1 MGLNKNFEGVTGRYF
16 EDSTPWWPPLQ
27 TPGDDAPN
35 VVVVLLDDVGYAQFG
50 SYGSDINTPTFDGLA
65 AKGLRYANYHTTALC
80 SPTRAC
86 LMTGRNH
93 HASGMACVV
102 EFAQGFPG
110 YDANIPPEN
119 GFVSEVLNENGYATF
134 ALGKWHLAPAY
145 ENNDGGPRTH
155 WPLSKGFDRFYGFL
169 AGETDQYHPD
179 LIHDNHQVDPPKT
192 PAEGYHITEDMT
204 DRAIQ
209 YIKDLRAFSPVKPFF
224 MYYAPGA
231 CHAPHQAPKSYIDAY
246 RGKFDMGWDAWR
258 DDVFKRQVASK
269 LLPEGT
275 ELSERPSW
283 VPAWDSLSDDQ
294 KRLYTRLMEAF
305 AGFMTHTDAEVGRL
319 LSFIESLGELDNTIV
334 VVMSDNGASAEGG
347 PTGSHNEKYFYN
359 FVPESLEENLKHID
373 EIGTEHSNNHYPWG
387 WAWAGNTPLKRFK
400 RDTNEGGVCDPM
412 IIHWPKGIGTP
423 GETRHQYVHAI
434 DLKPTLLELI
444 GIQAPRMMKG
454 VEQAPIE
461 GTSFAYS
468 LKDAAA
474 PSQHT
479 TQYYEMMGSRAIYR
493 DGWKAVVYHP
503 PLMSNYEDR
512 EISRRS
518 FDEDILELY
527 NVAND
532 FSECHDVSAQYPEKL
547 LELKELWWEEAQR
560 NQVLPLNNQ
569 PGRYGDRRWTR
580 DRYVYHAGIASIPE
594 MTAPNLRNRSF
605 HINAELTIPATG
617 DCDGIIVC
625 HGGHAGGYA
634 LYIKGRRLH
643 YVYNFLGAFS
653 TVISASEEL
662 PAGDLLVRAVFNS
675 TGRFRGDMNL
685 YYGDVPMGSGS
696 LPITVP
702 LTYGVDPF
710 SVGYQRMGSIHTELP
725 GKFEIPEGVLHRVI
739 IDAIGKAY
747 RDPEGEAHAALA
759 KQ

>member
-1 MGLNKNFEGVTGRYF
+1 
-16 EDSTPWWPPLQ
+16 
-27 TPGDDAPN
+27 
-35 VVVVLLDDVGYAQFG
+35 
-50 SYGSDINTPTFDGLA
+50 
-65 AKGLRYANYHTTALC
+65 
-80 SPTRAC
+80 
-86 LMTGRNH
+86 
-93 HASGMACVV
+93 
-102 EFAQGFPG
+102 
-110 YDANIPPEN
+110 
-119 GFVSEVLNENGYATF
+119 
-134 ALGKWHLAPAY
+134 
-145 ENNDGGPRTH
+145 
-155 WPLSKGFDRFYGFL
+155 LSKGFDRFYGFL

-258 DDVFKRQVASK
+258 DDVFKRQVASG

-305 AGFMTHTDAEVGRL
+305 AGFMTHTDAQVGRL
-319 LSFIESLGELDNTIV
+319 LEFIDSLGELDNTIV
-334 VVMSDNGASAEGG
+334 VIMSDNGASAEGG

-373 EIGTEHSNNHYPWG
+373 DIGTEHSNNHYPWG

-412 IIHWPKGIGTP
+412 IVHWPKGIGTP

-444 GIQAPRMMKG
+444 GIQAPRVMKG

-468 LKDAAA
+468 LKDGAA

-479 TQYYEMMGSRAIYR
+479 TQYYEMMGSRAIYSN
-493 DGWKAVVYHP
+493 GWKAVVYHP
-503 PLMSNYEDR
+503 PMMSNYEDR
-512 EISRRS
+512 AISQRS
-518 FDEDILELY
+518 FEEDIWELY
-527 NVAND
+527 NVAKD
-532 FSECHDVSAQYPEKL
+532 FSECHDVSAQFPDKL
-547 LELKELWWEEAQR
+547 QELKELWWVEAQR

-569 PGRYGDRRWTR
+569 PGRYGDRRWLR

-605 HINAELTIPATG
+605 HINAELTIPADG
-617 DCDGIIVC
+617 NCDGIIVC

-634 LYIKGRRLH
+634 LYLKGRRLH
-643 YVYNFLGAFS
+643 YVYNFLGSFS

-662 PAGDLLVRAVFNS
+662 PVGDVLVRAVFNA

-710 SVGYQRMGSIHTELP
+710 SVGYQRMGAIHTDLP
-725 GKFEIPEGVLHRVI
+725 GKFEMPDGVLHRVI

-747 RDPEGEAHAALA
+747 RDPEGEARAALA

>member
-1 MGLNKNFEGVTGRYF
+1 
-16 EDSTPWWPPLQ
+16 
-27 TPGDDAPN
+27 
-35 VVVVLLDDVGYAQFG
+35 
-50 SYGSDINTPTFDGLA
+50 
-65 AKGLRYANYHTTALC
+65 
-80 SPTRAC
+80 
-86 LMTGRNH
+86 
-93 HASGMACVV
+93 
-102 EFAQGFPG
+102 
-110 YDANIPPEN
+110 
-119 GFVSEVLNENGYATF
+119 
-134 ALGKWHLAPAY
+134 
-145 ENNDGGPRTH
+145 
-155 WPLSKGFDRFYGFL
+155 
-169 AGETDQYHPD
+169 
-179 LIHDNHQVDPPKT
+179 
-192 PAEGYHITEDMT
+192 MT

-231 CHAPHQAPKSYIDAY
+231 CHAPHQAPKTYIDAY

-258 DDVFKRQVASK
+258 DDVFKRQVASG

-305 AGFMTHTDAEVGRL
+305 AGFMTHTDAQVGRL
-319 LSFIESLGELDNTIV
+319 LEFIDSLGELDNTIV
-334 VVMSDNGASAEGG
+334 VIMSDNGASAEGG

-373 EIGTEHSNNHYPWG
+373 DIGTEHSNNHYPWG

-412 IIHWPKGIGTP
+412 IVHWPKGIGTP

-444 GIQAPRMMKG
+444 GIQAPRVMKG

-468 LKDAAA
+468 LKDGAA

-479 TQYYEMMGSRAIYR
+479 TQYYEMMGSRAIYSN
-493 DGWKAVVYHP
+493 GWKAVVYHP
-503 PLMSNYEDR
+503 PMMSNYEDR
-512 EISRRS
+512 AISQRS
-518 FDEDILELY
+518 FEEDIWELY
-527 NVAND
+527 NVAKD
-532 FSECHDVSAQYPEKL
+532 FSECHDVSAQFPDKL
-547 LELKELWWEEAQR
+547 QELKELWWVEAQR

-569 PGRYGDRRWTR
+569 PGRYGDRRWLR

-605 HINAELTIPATG
+605 HINAELTIPADG
-617 DCDGIIVC
+617 NCDGIIVC

-634 LYIKGRRLH
+634 LYLKGRRLH
-643 YVYNFLGAFS
+643 YVYNFLGSFS

-662 PAGDLLVRAVFNS
+662 PVGDVLVRAVFNA

-710 SVGYQRMGSIHTELP
+710 SVGYQRMGAIHTDLP
-725 GKFEIPEGVLHRVI
+725 GKFEMPDGVLHRVI

-747 RDPEGEAHAALA
+747 RDPEGEARAALA

>member
-1 MGLNKNFEGVTGRYF
+1 
-16 EDSTPWWPPLQ
+16 
-27 TPGDDAPN
+27 
-35 VVVVLLDDVGYAQFG
+35 
-50 SYGSDINTPTFDGLA
+50 
-65 AKGLRYANYHTTALC
+65 
-80 SPTRAC
+80 
-86 LMTGRNH
+86 
-93 HASGMACVV
+93 
-102 EFAQGFPG
+102 
-110 YDANIPPEN
+110 
-119 GFVSEVLNENGYATF
+119 
-134 ALGKWHLAPAY
+134 
-145 ENNDGGPRTH
+145 
-155 WPLSKGFDRFYGFL
+155 
-169 AGETDQYHPD
+169 
-179 LIHDNHQVDPPKT
+179 
-192 PAEGYHITEDMT
+192 MT

-258 DDVFKRQVASK
+258 DDVFKRQVASQ

-319 LSFIESLGELDNTIV
+319 LQFIDSLGELDNTIV

-518 FDEDILELY
+518 FDEDIWELY

-547 LELKELWWEEAQR
+547 QELKELWWEEAQR

-725 GKFEIPEGVLHRVI
+725 GKFEMPEGVLHRVI
-739 IDAIGKAY
+739 VDAIGKAY
-747 RDPEGEAHAALA
+747 RDPEGEARAALA

>member
-1 MGLNKNFEGVTGRYF
+1 
-16 EDSTPWWPPLQ
+16 
-27 TPGDDAPN
+27 
-35 VVVVLLDDVGYAQFG
+35 
-50 SYGSDINTPTFDGLA
+50 
-65 AKGLRYANYHTTALC
+65 
-80 SPTRAC
+80 
-86 LMTGRNH
+86 
-93 HASGMACVV
+93 
-102 EFAQGFPG
+102 
-110 YDANIPPEN
+110 
-119 GFVSEVLNENGYATF
+119 
-134 ALGKWHLAPAY
+134 
-145 ENNDGGPRTH
+145 
-155 WPLSKGFDRFYGFL
+155 
-169 AGETDQYHPD
+169 
-179 LIHDNHQVDPPKT
+179 
-192 PAEGYHITEDMT
+192 
-204 DRAIQ
+204 
-209 YIKDLRAFSPVKPFF
+209 
-224 MYYAPGA
+224 
-231 CHAPHQAPKSYIDAY
+231 
-246 RGKFDMGWDAWR
+246 
-258 DDVFKRQVASK
+258 
-269 LLPEGT
+269 
-275 ELSERPSW
+275 
-283 VPAWDSLSDDQ
+283 
-294 KRLYTRLMEAF
+294 MEAF

-319 LSFIESLGELDNTIV
+319 LSFIDSLGELDNTIV
-334 VVMSDNGASAEGG
+334 VIMSDNGASAEGG

-373 EIGTEHSNNHYPWG
+373 DIGTEHSNNHYPWG

-444 GIQAPRMMKG
+444 GIQAPRVMKG

-468 LKDAAA
+468 LKDGAA

-479 TQYYEMMGSRAIYR
+479 TQYYEMMGSRAIYSN
-493 DGWKAVVYHP
+493 GWKAVVYHP
-503 PLMSNYEDR
+503 PMMSNYEDR
-512 EISRRS
+512 AISQRS
-518 FDEDILELY
+518 FDEDIWELY

-532 FSECHDVSAQYPEKL
+532 FSECHDVSAQFPDKL
-547 LELKELWWEEAQR
+547 QELKELWWKEAQR

-569 PGRYGDRRWTR
+569 PGRYGDRRWLR

-594 MTAPNLRNRSF
+594 STAPNLRNRSF

-617 DCDGIIVC
+617 NCDGIIVC

-634 LYIKGRRLH
+634 LYLKGRRLH
-643 YVYNFLGAFS
+643 YVYNFLGSFS

-662 PAGDLLVRAVFNS
+662 PVGDVLVRAVFNA

-710 SVGYQRMGSIHTELP
+710 SVGYQRMGAIHTDLP
-725 GKFEIPEGVLHRVI
+725 GKFEMPEGVLHRVI

-747 RDPEGEAHAALA
+747 RDPEGEARAALA

>member
-1 MGLNKNFEGVTGRYF
+1 
-16 EDSTPWWPPLQ
+16 
-27 TPGDDAPN
+27 
-35 VVVVLLDDVGYAQFG
+35 
-50 SYGSDINTPTFDGLA
+50 
-65 AKGLRYANYHTTALC
+65 
-80 SPTRAC
+80 
-86 LMTGRNH
+86 
-93 HASGMACVV
+93 
-102 EFAQGFPG
+102 
-110 YDANIPPEN
+110 
-119 GFVSEVLNENGYATF
+119 
-134 ALGKWHLAPAY
+134 
-145 ENNDGGPRTH
+145 
-155 WPLSKGFDRFYGFL
+155 
-169 AGETDQYHPD
+169 
-179 LIHDNHQVDPPKT
+179 
-192 PAEGYHITEDMT
+192 MT

-258 DDVFKRQVASK
+258 DDVFKRQVASG

-305 AGFMTHTDAEVGRL
+305 AGFMTHTDAQVGRL
-319 LSFIESLGELDNTIV
+319 LEFIDSLGELDNTIV
-334 VVMSDNGASAEGG
+334 VIMSDNGASAEGG

-373 EIGTEHSNNHYPWG
+373 DIGTEHSNNHYPWG

-412 IIHWPKGIGTP
+412 IVHWPKGIGTP

-444 GIQAPRMMKG
+444 GIQAPRVMKG

-468 LKDAAA
+468 LKDGAA

-479 TQYYEMMGSRAIYR
+479 TQYYEMMGSRAIYSN
-493 DGWKAVVYHP
+493 GWKAVVYHP
-503 PLMSNYEDR
+503 PMMSNYEDR
-512 EISRRS
+512 AISQRS
-518 FDEDILELY
+518 FEEDIWELY
-527 NVAND
+527 NVAKD
-532 FSECHDVSAQYPEKL
+532 FSECHDVSAQFPDKL
-547 LELKELWWEEAQR
+547 QELKELWWVEAQR

-569 PGRYGDRRWTR
+569 PGRYGDRRWLR

-605 HINAELTIPATG
+605 HINAELTIPADG
-617 DCDGIIVC
+617 NCDGIIVC

-634 LYIKGRRLH
+634 LYLKGRRLH
-643 YVYNFLGAFS
+643 YVYNFLGSFS

-662 PAGDLLVRAVFNS
+662 PVGDVLVRAVFNA

-710 SVGYQRMGSIHTELP
+710 SVGYQRMGAIHTDLP
-725 GKFEIPEGVLHRVI
+725 GKFEMPDGVLHRVI

-747 RDPEGEAHAALA
+747 RDPEGEARAALA

>member
-1 MGLNKNFEGVTGRYF
+1 
-16 EDSTPWWPPLQ
+16 
-27 TPGDDAPN
+27 
-35 VVVVLLDDVGYAQFG
+35 
-50 SYGSDINTPTFDGLA
+50 
-65 AKGLRYANYHTTALC
+65 
-80 SPTRAC
+80 
-86 LMTGRNH
+86 
-93 HASGMACVV
+93 
-102 EFAQGFPG
+102 
-110 YDANIPPEN
+110 
-119 GFVSEVLNENGYATF
+119 
-134 ALGKWHLAPAY
+134 
-145 ENNDGGPRTH
+145 
-155 WPLSKGFDRFYGFL
+155 
-169 AGETDQYHPD
+169 
-179 LIHDNHQVDPPKT
+179 
-192 PAEGYHITEDMT
+192 MT

-246 RGKFDMGWDAWR
+246 RGKFDMGWDKWR
-258 DDVFKRQVASK
+258 DDVFTRQVASG

-305 AGFMTHTDAEVGRL
+305 AGFMTHTDAQVGRL
-319 LSFIESLGELDNTIV
+319 LDFIASLGELDNTIV

-359 FVPESLEENLKHID
+359 FVPESLEENLKHLD

-412 IIHWPKGIGTP
+412 IVHWPKGISTP

-468 LKDAAA
+468 LNNGAAA
-474 PSQHT
+474 SQHT

-518 FDEDILELY
+518 FDEDIWELY
-527 NVAND
+527 NVAQD
-532 FSECHDVSAQYPEKL
+532 FSECHDVAAQFPEKL
-547 LELKELWWEEAQR
+547 QELKELWWEEAQR

-580 DRYVYHAGIASIPE
+580 DRYVYHFGIASLPE
-594 MTAPNLRNRSF
+594 TTAPNLRNRSF
-605 HINAELTIPATG
+605 HINAELTIPASG
-617 DCDGIIVC
+617 NCDGIIVC

-710 SVGYQRMGSIHTELP
+710 SVGYQRMGAIHTDLP
-725 GKFEIPEGVLHRVI
+725 GKFEMPEGVLHRVI

-747 RDPEGEAHAALA
+747 RDPEGEARAALA